1 MGQRNLSNLVLSSHL
16 PFQSLF
22 LATSLLS
29 IFLSHL
35 PFNFSINSSHAG
47 HRMEGSTGISEA
59 WPMVERNGTQ
69 LLTKDEPFVIHGFNT
84 YWLMVFAVDPETRHK
99 ISDVFSE
106 AKEAGL
112 NTCRTWAF
120 NDGGWRALQVS
131 PFNYDEEVLQAL
143 DFVLSEARKHR
154 IRLILSLCN
163 NWNDYGGRSQYIK
176 WGQESGLDLT
186 SDDDFFS
193 DTTLKSYY
201 KGFVEAVLTRTNMI
215 TNIEYKNDATILAW
229 EIINEPRCPSDPSG
243 DTLQAWIEEMS
254 AFVKS
259 IDPVHLVQV
268 GLEGF
273 YGPSTPELMKLNPD
287 DYSGVVGTDFIRNH
301 QAPSID
307 LASVHIY
314 PDVWLS
320 HSDQDDHIKFVQNWM
335 DQHMSDSKDPL
346 NMPIVFAEF
355 GISIRD
361 ERFGTGFRELFMDT
375 VYGKF
380 LRSLETG
387 GPGGGCILWQL
398 FPEGAEHMDDGYA
411 VVLAKYPSTFSLVSL
426 QSKRLSDGAST

>member
-1 MGQRNLSNLVLSSHL
+1 MGQRNHSNHVLSSHL
-16 PFQSLF
+16 PFQFQSLF

-29 IFLSHL
+29 ISPPHL
-35 PFNFSINSSHAG
+35 PSNFSIN
-47 HRMEGSTGISEA
+47 RMQGSTDMSEA

-69 LLTKDEPFVIHGFNT
+69 ILTKDEPFVIHGFNT

-99 ISDVFSE
+99 ITDVFSE

-131 PFNYDEEVLQAL
+131 PFNYDEEVFQAL

-201 KGFVEAVLTRTNMI
+201 KAFVEAVLTRTNTI

-273 YGPSTPELMKLNPD
+273 YGPSTPELMELNPD
-287 DYSGVVGTDFIRNH
+287 NYSGVVGTDFIRNH

-346 NMPIVFAEF
+346 KMPIVFAEF

-375 VYGKF
+375 VYGTF
-380 LRSLETG
+380 LRSLEAG